1 MPCLDVRHVG
11 LMLGVAM
18 FLVVYLDNR
27 KEAESINL
35 QSEKK
40 HIVTRVYPVFREYLP
55 RYSFNESQPRSR
67 LIFL

>member
-1 MPCLDVRHVG
+1 
-11 LMLGVAM
+11 MLGVAM

-40 HIVTRVYPVFREYLP
+40 YIVTQLYPVFIEYLP
-55 RYSFNESQPRSR
+55 RYSFNESQPR
-67 LIFL
+67 